1 MGAVKYTWNE
11 KVKRSG
17 SFFVGTSPE
26 FDFALYTVC
35 LLTRATESHVQR
47 ACKVSFILIN
57 LSLISYSLNWM
68 DVSLK

>member
-1 MGAVKYTWNE
+1 MGSVKYTWGG

-26 FDFALYTVC
+26 FDLALYTVC

-47 ACKVSFILIN
+47 ACKVREHELI
-57 LSLISYSLNWM
+57 
-68 DVSLK
+68 